1 MNVNDTL
8 TWTWQGNAL
17 SAWLVSLGLLTGV
30 IAVLLVARWL
40 VVKRWSVIAARTDNW
55 VDDLVVDIIQR
66 TKSWFVVLV
75 AVVIAVQ
82 MLSLTPGARTA
93 LRSALVI
100 GALVQVAIWGN
111 GIISFWVHQF
121 RSGRRGDTSGLAT
134 ISALAFGGRLVL
146 ASLIVLTA
154 LRNFGVDITA
164 LVAGLGIGGIAI
176 ALAVQ
181 NILGD
186 LFGALSIV
194 LDKPFVIGDAIAVD
208 QIEGTVEHV
217 GLKTTRIRSSS
228 GEQVIVSNADLLRS
242 RIRNFKRLSERRVA
256 PVILVSLDT
265 APAIAA
271 RIPDMLRQ
279 IVERQA
285 PVRFDRAHLR
295 RISDR
300 ALEYEVVYFVKSPD
314 YLVHMDVQQAVA
326 LGVLDAF
333 RGEGIALARAWEPVA
348 SDGGGQAG
356 VPR

>member
-1 MNVNDTL
+1 MNANDFL
-8 TWTWQGNAL
+8 AWSWQGNTV
-17 SAWLVSLGLLTGV
+17 SAWLLALGLLAGV
-30 IAVLLVARWL
+30 IAMLLTVRWL

-55 VDDLVVDIIQR
+55 VDDLVVDLIER
-66 TKSWFVVLV
+66 TKAWFIVLAAIVVAAQL
-75 AVVIAVQ
+75 
-82 MLSLTPGARTA
+82 LSLTPGARAA
-93 LRSALVI
+93 LRSTLVI
-100 GALVQVAIWGN
+100 GALLQVALWGN
-111 GIISFWVHQF
+111 GIIGFWVLQF
-121 RSGRRGDTSGLAT
+121 RRGRIGDMSGIAT
-134 ISALAFGGRLVL
+134 VTALAFMARLVL
-146 ASLIVLTA
+146 AALIALTA

-208 QIEGTVEHV
+208 QIEGTVEKV

-271 RIPDMLRQ
+271 RVPDMLRE

-295 RISDR
+295 RISDF
-300 ALEYEVVYFVKSPD
+300 ALEYEVVYHVLSAD
-314 YLVHMDVQQAVA
+314 YLVHMNVLQAVY

-333 RGEGIALARAWEPVA
+333 RAEGIVFARAGVQPGLQPVA
-348 SDGGGQAG
+348 GS
-356 VPR
+356 R